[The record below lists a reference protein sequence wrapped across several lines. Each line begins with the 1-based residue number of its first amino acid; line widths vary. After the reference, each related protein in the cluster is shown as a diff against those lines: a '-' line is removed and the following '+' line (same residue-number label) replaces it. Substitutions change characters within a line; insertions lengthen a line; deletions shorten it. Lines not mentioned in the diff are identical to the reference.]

1 MVTLEKTSLRIIGGE
16 YRSRKIQ
23 FAVDP
28 RTRPMKDRTREAVM
42 NLLGGTLPESIAFDL
57 FGGTGI
63 LAFESLSRGSTSAVV
78 FEILK
83 MAAKEIQANAKSLA
97 MSDSL
102 IVLQTDVLK
111 WSESLS
117 DNLKFL
123 RLPELPWIVYCCP
136 PYSLWTSDEQGMR
149 DLLVRWYEAAPPG
162 SMFAVELEFE
172 TSIDF
177 LPSPLEWDIRTYKP
191 AKMAIAEKSV

>member
-1 MVTLEKTSLRIIGGE
+1 METLEKTSLRIIGGE

-63 LAFESLSRGSTSAVV
+63 LAFESISRGATRAVV

-83 MAAKEIQANAKSLA
+83 MAAKEIQGNAKSLG
-97 MSDSL
+97 MDSKL
-102 IVLQTDVLK
+102 VVLQTDVLK
-111 WSESLS
+111 WSEALS
-117 DNLKFL
+117 NNLQFL
-123 RLPELPWIVYCCP
+123 RLPDLPWIVFCCP
-136 PYSLWTSDEQGMR
+136 PYSLWDTEAQGMR
-149 DLLVRWYEAAPPG
+149 DILNRWVDTAPAG

-177 LPSPLEWDIRTYKP
+177 LPTSLEWDIRTYKP
-191 AKMAIAEKSV
+191 AKMAIAEKPV